1 MIKYLKLNDAYI
13 ISSSQPSLRSNQILF
28 IPTLINS
35 FADPGNLRT
44 KHLLNVTNLG
54 EQTTLKLKKE
64 ERKGCS
70 ISKI

>member
-1 MIKYLKLNDAYI
+1 MHILFMIKYLKLNDAYI
-13 ISSSQPSLRSNQILF
+13 INSSQPSLRSNQILF

-44 KHLLNVTNLG
+44 KHLLTNLS

-64 ERKGCS
+64 ETP
-70 ISKI
+70 